1 MNISPVVFP
10 LLQEVEG
17 GGLGDGE
24 KDENHRA

>member
-17 GGLGDGE
+17 GGLGGQE
-24 KDENHRA
+24 KDENHKV